1 DPCKSDPCKN
11 GGTCFETDEVINEG
25 RSYKCLCTNGYDGP
39 TCEES
44 SLVEVFIVPVDEGME
59 ALVVKRYTL
68 ITKRMFD
75 CFIFI
80 IRGKM

>member
-25 RSYKCLCTNGYDGP
+25 RSYKCLCTKGYDGP

-44 SLVEVFIVPVDEGME
+44 RFYSFFSV
-59 ALVVKRYTL
+59 TQ
-68 ITKRMFD
+68 
-75 CFIFI
+75 
-80 IRGKM
+80 